1 MNSQSDPDFCFC
13 TLAIGKRYRQ
23 HALMLAE
30 DLHQHSPKTLLV
42 VLTDQPKAFQL
53 SNTKAFKHSL
63 QSVGGYHDKRFAI
76 EKALQFSRS
85 CVFLDADVRI
95 LGTVPEQMN
104 FPPGLTVRISS
115 DITEPTRPQPLLNA
129 TQQASKRL
137 CVSLEGVRCFHEAMF
152 AVTCQNGAEQ
162 EFLKL
167 WGELADEFE
176 LRGWYRNEGCV
187 AAIAAAKAGFGFQTE
202 YYDRFPFFKD
212 VIERER
218 LKSNPDA
225 IQEKQIYFDIH
236 RSIESP
242 RSLPQKA
249 LRKVSRKLQHFYR
262 VRKLK
267 LRHSQFF

>member
-1 MNSQSDPDFCFC
+1 MNSQADFCFC

-23 HALMLAE
+23 HAIMLAQ
-30 DLHQHSPKTLLV
+30 DLQQHSPKTLLV
-42 VLTDQPKAFQL
+42 VLTDQPEAFEIP
-53 SNTKAFKHSL
+53 NTKAFKHSL

-95 LGTVPEQMN
+95 LGAVPEQMN

-115 DITEPTRPQPLLNA
+115 DITEPNRPRPLLDA

-152 AVTCQNGAEQ
+152 AVTCQEGAEQ
-162 EFLKL
+162 EFLRV

-218 LKSNPDA
+218 LKSNPEA

-236 RSIESP
+236 KSIESP
-242 RSLPQKA
+242 SRSLPQKA
-249 LRKVSRKLQHFYR
+249 LQKVSKKLQHFYR